1 MFKKW
6 LKYSYA
12 AQKDQRHQARWIVVW
27 LAAFFIVYTLLTS
40 FLFSMRVL
48 KNETMQPGFHSG
60 DRLILSSNKLY
71 SLFSTQDWTG
81 KEFPFRR
88 GSVVLVDMSLA
99 ENRSLINRVSDTL
112 TRFFTFQ
119 QVRLYNREER
129 FYIKRVIGL
138 PGDEISMTNYV
149 LRIKPAGE
157 PYSFTEFELVEK
169 PYNVTIPQV
178 PALWDESLP
187 FSGTMERRVLKDTEC
202 FVLSDDRSNT
212 NESRSF
218 GPVPAAL
225 IEGRVLFR
233 YWPFTRLGRP

>member
-12 AQKDQRHQARWIVVW
+12 AQKNQRHQVRWIVIW
-27 LAAFFIVYTLLTS
+27 LAAFFIVYTLLTT
-40 FLFSMRVL
+40 FFFSIRVL

-60 DRLILSSNKLY
+60 DRIIFSSNRLS
-71 SLFSTQDWTG
+71 SLFSGGDSAG
-81 KEFPFRR
+81 KEFPSRR
-88 GSVVLVDMSLA
+88 GSVVLIDMALA
-99 ENRSLINRVSDTL
+99 EDRNIISKISDTL
-112 TRFFTFQ
+112 VRFFTFQ
-119 QVRLYNREER
+119 QIRLYNREER
-129 FYIKRVIGL
+129 FFIKRVIGL

-157 PYSFTEFELVEK
+157 LYGFTEFELVEK

-178 PALWDESLP
+178 PALWDESIP
-187 FSGTMERRVLKDTEC
+187 FSGTMERRVLKDNEC

-212 NESRSF
+212 NDSRTF
-218 GPVPAAL
+218 GPIPSAL